1 MRMQLWR
8 GCSTK
13 KDPCGHQRLRMPKK
27 RLMEKFKFESS
38 LPLRRELPPV
48 KTNERPEEVSLPR
61 EVRAH
66 MRALWSVR
74 PGYVLASGL

>member
-1 MRMQLWR
+1 
-8 GCSTK
+8 
-13 KDPCGHQRLRMPKK
+13 MPKK

-66 MRALWSVR
+66 MRALWSAR
-74 PGYVLASGL
+74 PGHVLASGL